1 MTNEILALNRPYI
14 DDEARANLRS
24 FISAQDRARPPIF
37 VGREEII
44 RKIEDDVA
52 ECRSNTDETACFTR
66 VIHGAP
72 GAGKTSLLTEI
83 RHRLSGEKGSVGPLT
98 VVPLA
103 RDKLSEKPSVAVE
116 FINAYRGSPLN
127 IRKNGISTTT
137 FKFGFKGTGGEHRS
151 GTAANTIEEQ
161 MQSFGGLWST
171 ILKNTSVDREE
182 NVFLLLVDE
191 SQNTMGDKS
200 NLSGTN
206 SIVTN
211 LHAGFLETNGLKIV
225 PVFAGLSD
233 TESVLADRG
242 ISRLPRS
249 SSIHLGALTQDET
262 EELVSKWMRHDEFG
276 FEDLFSDADIRRVSQ
291 MIAVASEGWPR
302 HANGYLAELARSVLE
317 HGDGDELTIDLN
329 EVFERGHDDRLA
341 YYQKRLTTAKLGGYA
356 RAIRDAAQRSTN
368 GIVELAT
375 LHTIAE
381 EIYQIPRSELFAL
394 HDTALHAGVLEPAT
408 DGDEERFKF
417 PIPSFFTYMHL
428 GEDPAKFNAKMREQ
442 LIEHSHLWSEST
454 DGVPH

>member
-24 FISAQDRARPPIF
+24 FISAQDRATPPIF

-44 RKIEDDVA
+44 EAIVNDVS
-52 ECRSNTDETACFTR
+52 ECRTNTDEARCFTR

-83 RHRLSGEKGSVGPLT
+83 RHRLRGEKGSVGPLT

-127 IRKNGISTTT
+127 IRKDGSSTTT
-137 FKFGFKGTGGEHRS
+137 FKFGFKGTGVEHQS
-151 GTAANTIEEQ
+151 VTAENTIDEQ
-161 MQSFGGLWST
+161 MQSLGGPWLT
-171 ILKNTSVDREE
+171 ILENTSVDQEE
-182 NVFLLLVDE
+182 NVFLLLIDE
-191 SQNTMGDKS
+191 SQNIMGDES
-200 NLSGTN
+200 NLTGKNT
-206 SIVTN
+206 IVTN

-276 FEDLFSDADIRRVSQ
+276 FEDLFSDTDIRRVSQ

-329 EVFERGHDDRLA
+329 EVFERGHNDRLA

-356 RAIRDAAQRSTN
+356 RAIRDAAQRSTD

-375 LHTIAE
+375 LHAIAE
-381 EIYQIPRSELFAL
+381 ENYRIPSSEVGTLHYKAL
-394 HDTALHAGVLEPAT
+394 HSGVLESAT

-428 GEDPAKFNAKMREQ
+428 GRDPAKFNAKMREQ
-442 LIEHSHLWSEST
+442 LTEHSHLWSEST